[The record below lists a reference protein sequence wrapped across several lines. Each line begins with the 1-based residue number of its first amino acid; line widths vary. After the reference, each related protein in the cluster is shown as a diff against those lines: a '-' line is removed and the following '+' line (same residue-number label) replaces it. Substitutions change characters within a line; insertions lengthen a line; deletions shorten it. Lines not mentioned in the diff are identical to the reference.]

1 MLLNDILLFSEY
13 WLWGL
18 KMNGYDFEDA
28 EDEEL
33 IRELKSSKKRQKDF
47 IEVINRKRL
56 NRHELD
62 EVMV

>member
-1 MLLNDILLFSEY
+1 MIYYCSVNTG
-13 WLWGL
+13 GL

-33 IRELKSSKKRQKDF
+33 IRELKSSKKKQKDF
-47 IEVINRKRL
+47 IEVINRKKL